1 MALKR
6 IMIVDDARDIG
17 RMYQQALRSAYPR
30 VPVTYVPSA
39 EEAIVEAI
47 TFTIDLM
54 VVDIRLPGMSGFD
67 LVRRVR
73 QRQPGVKV
81 IMITGMNLEGE
92 VERQSKEVNAAC
104 LLRKPVSVT
113 DFLEAVRKTL
123 GDVADEAEGGEK
135 SGAKTRVRTTPLQ
148 KPTEGPPPQPIGLEP
163 AEPEPGLSLS
173 ELLTELRTSLG
184 ALAALLLDDTGR
196 VTAQAGDWPAGALA
210 NGLVADLM
218 AGLSAAHKVSRQI
231 GAAVPDAVQALRGQ
245 EYDLLVAPVGRYALL
260 LFLKH
265 GPGALRLALG
275 FEEAL
280 LAQKKIAR
288 VLGEMGLN
296 ILPIVPQPEREAVP
310 AGEAQPEI
318 APAPAAASGEEE
330 PAEPPAE
337 ALQALEAMLDQPA
350 AGPLA
355 KDAEAFW
362 DNLETEET
370 PSPVNPDVLT
380 YDQARK
386 LGLLPEEPPA
396 G

>member
-1 MALKR
+1 
-6 IMIVDDARDIG
+6 MIVDDARDIG

-81 IMITGMNLEGE
+81 IMITGMKLEGE

-123 GDVADEAEGGEK
+123 GDVSDEAEGGEK
-135 SGAKTRVRTTPLQ
+135 PGAKTRVRTAPLQ
-148 KPTEGPPPQPIGLEP
+148 KPAEGPPPQPIGLEP
-163 AEPEPGLSLS
+163 VEPEPGLSLS

-196 VTAQAGDWPAGALA
+196 VTAQAGDWPPGALA

-265 GPGALRLALG
+265 GPGSLRLALG

-296 ILPIVPQPEREAVP
+296 ILPIVPQPEREAGP

-318 APAPAAASGEEE
+318 APAPAAAAGEEE

-355 KDAEAFW
+355 RDAETFW

-370 PSPVNPDVLT
+370 PSLDNPDMLT

-386 LGLLPEEPPA
+386 LGLFPEEPPA